1 MKTIAEKV
9 YNFTCSSHRIYVLL
23 RLSQNFVVKKLVRK
37 QGINIH
43 AACVQKTWGI
53 VLSSPVSD
61 LPEAILL
68 VKIKMEKPS
77 SLWWK
82 SSQKGPKK
90 GTDKHSKSDLVW
102 FVA

>member
-1 MKTIAEKV
+1 M
-9 YNFTCSSHRIYVLL
+9 
-23 RLSQNFVVKKLVRK
+23 VKK

-43 AACVQKTWGI
+43 AACVPKTWGI

-77 SLWWK
+77 SIWWK

-90 GTDKHSKSDLVW
+90 GTDKYSKSDLVW